1 MTAPAEAPG
10 HATTAHAAVTLSQ
23 AVKDTFVLV
32 RRNVTKNVRLPQLLV
47 FATIQ
52 PVMFLLLFNY
62 VFGGSIGLA
71 LPPAANGEYINWLLP
86 GLLIQV
92 ATFGSSQT
100 AIGLTDDLKNGVI
113 DRFRSLPM
121 ARSAVLAGRTIADLA
136 RNAFV
141 IGLMLVVGTLIGYR
155 PGTSWLGLLA
165 GFGVALTF
173 AFAFSWAMATMGLLV
188 KDPETAQIA
197 GFLPLFPL
205 VFASSVFTPTDT
217 MPSWLQAFAD
227 NQPITVV
234 ANAIRGLTLGREAL
248 AEVTYGLGGATVTQ
262 EALAAAP
269 TVANQVWLAL
279 IWVTGILVVFAPL
292 AVRMYRRAVD

>member
-1 MTAPAEAPG
+1 MTTLVEARSD
-10 HATTAHAAVTLSQ
+10 HAAVTVGQ
-23 AVKDTFVLV
+23 TVKDTFVLV
-32 RRNVTKNVRLPQLLV
+32 KRNVLKNVRLPQLLV

-71 LPPAANGEYINWLLP
+71 LPPAANGQYINWLLP

-92 ATFGSSQT
+92 ATFGASQT

-141 IGLMLVVGTLIGYR
+141 IGLMLLVGTLIGYR

-165 GFGVALTF
+165 GFGVALAF

-217 MPSWLQAFAD
+217 MPAWLRAFAD
-227 NQPITVV
+227 HQPITVV

-248 AEVTYGLGGATVTQ
+248 ADVTYGLGGATVTQ
-262 EALAAAP
+262 DALASAP
-269 TVANQVWLAL
+269 TVSSQVWLAM
-279 IWVTGILVVFAPL
+279 IWVAGILLVFAPL

>member
-1 MTAPAEAPG
+1 MTTI
-10 HATTAHAAVTLSQ
+10 TTHSRIPFGR
-23 AVKDTFVLV
+23 AVKDTLVVV
-32 RRNVTKNVRLPQLLV
+32 RRNMAKNIRLPQLLV

-71 LPPAANGEYINWLLP
+71 LPPAADGKYINWLLP

-92 ATFGSSQT
+92 ATFGASQT

-121 ARSAVLAGRTIADLA
+121 ARSAVLAGRTIADLV
-136 RNAFV
+136 RNTFV
-141 IGLMLVVGTLIGYR
+141 IGLMLTVGAFVGFR

-165 GFGVALTF
+165 GFGLALLF
-173 AFAFSWAMATMGLLV
+173 AFSFSWAMAAMGLLV

-217 MPSWLQAFAD
+217 MPDWLRAFAD

-234 ANAIRGLTLGREAL
+234 ANAVRGLTLGREAL
-248 AEVTYGLGGATVTQ
+248 ADVSYGLGGATVTP

-269 TVANQVWLAL
+269 SVGSQVVLAL
-279 IWVTGILVVFAPL
+279 IWIAGILLVFGPL
-292 AVRMYRRAVD
+292 SVRMYRKTAD

>member
-1 MTAPAEAPG
+1 MTTVPHTRIG
-10 HATTAHAAVTLSQ
+10 LLHT
-23 AVKDTFVLV
+23 VKDTLV
-32 RRNVTKNVRLPQLLV
+32 VVKRNALRNLRLPQLLV

-71 LPPAANGEYINWLLP
+71 IPPAANGEYINWLLP

-92 ATFGSSQT
+92 AIFGASQT
-100 AIGLTDDLKNGVI
+100 AVGLSDDLKQGVI

-121 ARSAVLAGRTIADLA
+121 ARSAVLAGRTLADLL
-136 RNAFV
+136 RNALV
-141 IGLMLVVGTLIGYR
+141 IGLMLLVGTLVGFR
-155 PGTSWLGLLA
+155 PGTSWWGLIA
-165 GFGVALTF
+165 GYGVALLF
-173 AFAFSWAMATMGLLV
+173 SFCFSWAMAAVGLLA

-205 VFASSVFTPTDT
+205 VFASSIFTPTDP
-217 MPSWLQAFAD
+217 MPPWLRAFAD
-227 NQPITVV
+227 RQPVTVV

-248 AEVTYGLGGATVTQ
+248 AEVTFGPGGATVTS

-269 TVANQVWLAL
+269 TVAGQVMLAVGWSL
-279 IWVTGILVVFAPL
+279 GLLVVFAPL
-292 AVRMYRRAVD
+292 AVRLYRRTAD